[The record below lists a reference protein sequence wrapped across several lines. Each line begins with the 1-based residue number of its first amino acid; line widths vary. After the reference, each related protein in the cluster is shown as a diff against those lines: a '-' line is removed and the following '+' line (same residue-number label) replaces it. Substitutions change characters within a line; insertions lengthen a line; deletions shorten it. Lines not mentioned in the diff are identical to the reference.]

1 MTPNR
6 SKSLLA
12 RIGSLFTGMFRLWV
26 RDKEQENPQVVY
38 EEAIRE
44 RKRQYGD
51 LKQAVAG
58 ILYMRNKLEAEIEER
73 RMEIARL
80 HDDIRRAVRS
90 GQDDLSITLIAH
102 KQDLFEELERAEKE
116 LEGVRV
122 EAAEAKNNLIKF
134 REEIRSLLRERGR
147 VLATLANVQAR
158 RRLQA
163 ALDGLS
169 VDTEMAALE
178 NVREHVSKLSVE
190 GQLDRE
196 VGDAGVRNR
205 LRAFREE
212 ARTEAARAE
221 LEQLKREM
229 AANLL
234 PESARRVVVPVAS
247 S

>member
-1 MTPNR
+1 MTANR
-6 SKSLLA
+6 PKSLLA
-12 RIGSLFTGMFRLWV
+12 RIGSLFTGMFRIWV

-44 RKRQYGD
+44 RKRQYGE

-58 ILYMRNKLEAEIEER
+58 ILYMRNKLEGEIEER

-80 HDDIRRAVRS
+80 HDDIRRSVRR
-90 GQDDLSITLIAH
+90 GEDDLSVTLIAH

-116 LEGVRV
+116 LGSVRA
-122 EAAEAKNNLIKF
+122 EAAEAKNNLVKF
-134 REEIRSLLRERGR
+134 REEIRALLREKGR
-147 VLATLANVQAR
+147 VMATLANVQAR

-178 NVREHVSKLSVE
+178 NVREHVSRLSVE
-190 GQLDRE
+190 GELDRE
-196 VGDAGVRNR
+196 VGDATVRTR
-205 LRAFREE
+205 VRALREE

-221 LEQLKREM
+221 LAQLKRELG
-229 AANLL
+229 ANLL
-234 PESARRVVVPVAS
+234 SETSGRAAVPVAS

>member
-1 MTPNR
+1 MTTNR
-6 SKSLLA
+6 KSLLA

-38 EEAIRE
+38 EQAIQE
-44 RKRQYGD
+44 RKEQYAE
-51 LKQAVAG
+51 LKNAVAG

-73 RMEIARL
+73 RLEIARL
-80 HDDIRRAVRS
+80 HEDVRRAVRG
-90 GQDDLSITLIAH
+90 GQDDLCVTLIAH
-102 KQDLFEELERAEKE
+102 KQDLFDELERAEKE
-116 LEGVRV
+116 LESVRV

-134 REEIRSLLRERGR
+134 REEIRSLLREKGR

-158 RRLQA
+158 RRLQS

-190 GQLDRE
+190 GQLERE
-196 VGDAGVRNR
+196 VGDAAVRTR
-205 LRAFREE
+205 LRALRDE

-221 LEQLKREM
+221 LAQLKRELG
-229 AANLL
+229 ANLL

-247 S
+247 N